1 MIDWPDAEHPE
12 HDRPKKLIEVAL
24 PLKGGEHECARTD
37 GEAVDHHDTSGK
49 AQVLQWVA
57 RDLGDAVPGIESTPG
72 VCGGEPRI
80 VRTRITVWV
89 LEQARRLGTGEAE
102 LLQAYPALRA
112 EDLTKEVLQ
121 QARAEIRASWRR
133 ACADHA
139 DHPRAAELFDPE
151 RLPAF
156 HDPFAGG
163 GALPLEKRSGSAWRR
178 TPATSTRWRC

>member
-1 MIDWPDAEHPE
+1 MNALAQMEKLLTTMTRAE
-12 HDRPKKLIEVAL
+12 
-24 PLKGGEHECARTD
+24 
-37 GEAVDHHDTSGK
+37 K

-112 EDLTKEVLQ
+112 EDLANAWAYVRSHRQ
-121 QARAEIRASWRR
+121 EI
-133 ACADHA
+133 
-139 DHPRAAELFDPE
+139 EE
-151 RLPAF
+151 QI
-156 HDPFAGG
+156 
-163 GALPLEKRSGSAWRR
+163 SANED
-178 TPATSTRWRC
+178 A